1 MQRSVNAQTPAQETP
16 LSRRL
21 ASRMAV
27 HGPLTFA
34 EYMEACLYDP
44 THGYYSRPEST
55 RFADYYT
62 SVDVHPIFGRLLA
75 RQLAQMWD
83 LLGKP
88 RPFLAVEAGAGV
100 GRLAAYILDF
110 AAARLPD
117 FYAALRYVAVE
128 RAEARR
134 SAQALAL
141 GSHVAGRHA
150 ESRADLPEEIA
161 EGCIFSNELFDAMP
175 VHRVVCLHGELREYY
190 VNVGAG
196 RVVEELRPLS
206 SPAVRDYF
214 TRQGITL
221 QEGQQAE
228 AGVAACRWMQD
239 AARRLGRGFVLS
251 VDYGHDARELYGD
264 RHMRGTALAYR
275 QHRAN
280 EDYYAAPGEQ
290 DLTAHVNFT
299 ALELCGRESGL
310 ETAGRVSQSRFLL
323 ALGRANDF
331 DDLYEAEQNESER
344 MRARQKLTALI
355 HPEGMGETFQV
366 LIQQKGIAAEKLTG
380 LEAL

>member
-1 MQRSVNAQTPAQETP
+1 MQRSVNSQSPAQETP
-16 LSRRL
+16 LFRRL
-21 ASRMAV
+21 ASRIAV

-88 RPFLAVEAGAGV
+88 RPFLAVETGAGV

-128 RAEARR
+128 RAGARR
-134 SAQALAL
+134 CAQALAL
-141 GSHVAGRHA
+141 GPHVASGHA

-175 VHRVVCLHGELREYY
+175 VHRIVCLRGELREYY
-190 VNVGAG
+190 VNVGVG
-196 RVVEELRPLS
+196 RLVEELGSLS
-206 SPAVRDYF
+206 SPAIQDYF

-228 AGVAACRWMQD
+228 AGLAACRWMQG

-299 ALELCGRESGL
+299 ALELWGHECGL

>member
-1 MQRSVNAQTPAQETP
+1 MQRSVNPQTSAQETP
-16 LSRRL
+16 LARRL
-21 ASRMAV
+21 AGRIVA

-44 THGYYSRPEST
+44 THGYYSRPEAT

-88 RPFLAVEAGAGV
+88 WPFLAVEAGAGV
-100 GRLAAYILDF
+100 GRLAAFILDF

-117 FYAALRYVAVE
+117 FYAALRYAAVE
-128 RAEARR
+128 RTEARR
-134 SAQALAL
+134 SAQAVAL
-141 GSHVAGRHA
+141 SSHVASGHA

-161 EGCIFSNELFDAMP
+161 EGCIVSNELFDAMP
-175 VHRVVCLHGELREYY
+175 VHRVARLHGELREYY
-190 VNVGAG
+190 VNCEAG
-196 RVVEELRPLS
+196 GLVEELRPFS
-206 SPAVRDYF
+206 SPAIQDYF

-228 AGVAACRWMQD
+228 AGLAACRWMQD

-251 VDYGHDARELYGD
+251 VDYGHDARELYSD
-264 RHMRGTALAYR
+264 RHMRGTVLAYR

-299 ALELCGRESGL
+299 ALELWGREAGL

-331 DDLYEAEQNESER
+331 GDLYEAEQNESER

-366 LIQQKGIAAEKLTG
+366 LIQQKGIAVGNLTG

>member
-1 MQRSVNAQTPAQETP
+1 
-16 LSRRL
+16 
-21 ASRMAV
+21 MAV

-75 RQLAQMWD
+75 RQLAQMWNF
-83 LLGKP
+83 LGKP

-110 AAARLPD
+110 AATRLPD

-134 SAQALAL
+134 SAQELAL
-141 GSHVAGRHA
+141 GPHVASGHA

-161 EGCIFSNELFDAMP
+161 RGCVFSNELFDAMP
-175 VHRVVCLHGELREYY
+175 VHRIVCLHAELREYY
-190 VNVGAG
+190 VNVDAG
-196 RVVEELRPLS
+196 RLVEELGSLS
-206 SPAVRDYF
+206 SPAIQDYF

-228 AGVAACRWMQD
+228 AGLAACRWMQH

-264 RHMRGTALAYR
+264 RHMRGTVLAYR

-290 DLTAHVNFT
+290 DLTAHVNFA
-299 ALELCGRESGL
+299 ALELWGHECGL

-323 ALGRANDF
+323 SLGRANDF
-331 DDLYEAEQNESER
+331 GDLYEAEQDESER

-355 HPEGMGETFQV
+355 HPEGIGETFQV
-366 LIQQKGIAAEKLTG
+366 LIQQKGIAVSNLTG
-380 LEAL
+380 LEAF